1 MQDEGFCSHG
11 SAQAILFGPGATG
24 CVIAMSVHPFSLNS
38 FYPTYYCLEHPDGT
52 DYIKKSWT
60 VKLESFSVPNP
71 GFPSP
76 SWPSVLAQVLTCL
89 HGLSSC
95 SLVRGTANQHGSKI
109 DGMRK
114 TALPSP

>member
-24 CVIAMSVHPFSLNS
+24 CVIAMSVHLFFSQLFLSHLTVWN
-38 FYPTYYCLEHPDGT
+38 TPDGT

-60 VKLESFSVPNP
+60 VKLESLSVPNP

-76 SWPSVLAQVLTCL
+76 SWPSIWPV
-89 HGLSSC
+89 C
-95 SLVRGTANQHGSKI
+95 SLVYTV
-109 DGMRK
+109 
-114 TALPSP
+114 